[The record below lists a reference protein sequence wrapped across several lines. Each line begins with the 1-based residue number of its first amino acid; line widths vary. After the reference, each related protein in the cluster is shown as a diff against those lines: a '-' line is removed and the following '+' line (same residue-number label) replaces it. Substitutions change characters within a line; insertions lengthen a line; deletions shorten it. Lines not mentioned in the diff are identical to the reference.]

1 MMGEAVKKLATVGN
15 NGQISIGKEL
25 AGREVLI
32 EKFPDGHIVISLGIF
47 VLDHNRAFYT
57 AEAQDRVREF
67 DAWEE
72 KNPPTEKPDNDLR
85 GKLKARK
92 RG

>member
-1 MMGEAVKKLATVGN
+1 MGEAIKKLTTVGN

-32 EKFPDGHIVISLGIF
+32 EKYPDGRIVISPGTF
-47 VLDHNRAFYT
+47 VPDHQQTFFTPEADKRL
-57 AEAQDRVREF
+57 AEFGEWAES
-67 DAWEE
+67 
-72 KNPPTEKPDNDLR
+72 NPSSEKPKNDLR
-85 GKLKARK
+85 AKLKVRK

>member
-1 MMGEAVKKLATVGN
+1 MSEAVKKLATVGN

-32 EKFPDGHIVISLGIF
+32 EKYSDGRIVISPGTFIPDHQKVF
-47 VLDHNRAFYT
+47 FTQEAKERLD
-57 AEAQDRVREF
+57 EF
-67 DAWEE
+67 DVWANE
-72 KNPPTEKPDNDLR
+72 NPPVSKTKNDLR
-85 GKLKARK
+85 AKLKARK

>member
-1 MMGEAVKKLATVGN
+1 MGEAIKKLTTVGN

-32 EKFPDGHIVISLGIF
+32 EKYPDGRIIISPGTF
-47 VLDHNRAFYT
+47 VPDHQKAFFT
-57 AEAQDRVREF
+57 PQANERLAEF
-67 DAWEE
+67 DEWAES
-72 KNPPTEKPDNDLR
+72 NPSTEKPANDLR
-85 GKLKARK
+85 AKLKARK